1 MQLTLDNVQVMDV
14 TDAAN
19 NVNDAETNEM
29 FDVVNSFVHV
39 HNIEKFRI
47 IVNVNSRYFVFQLI
61 LEASEPAE
69 ILVVNTIVFR
79 PIANLLVVVHL
90 QFVEF
95 DTDVKCKQTNRV
107 VIDDFE
113 KLHINLLF
121 DYNIEKYRI
130 IVNTN
135 SVYFIIQIT
144 WVLTD
149 DERFVIFGDMELLE
163 MYA

>member
-47 IVNVNSRYFVFQLI
+47 N
-61 LEASEPAE
+61 
-69 ILVVNTIVFR
+69 
-79 PIANLLVVVHL
+79 
-90 QFVEF
+90 
-95 DTDVKCKQTNRV
+95 
-107 VIDDFE
+107 
-113 KLHINLLF
+113 
-121 DYNIEKYRI
+121 
-130 IVNTN
+130 VNTN

>member
-47 IVNVNSRYFVFQLI
+47 IVN
-61 LEASEPAE
+61 
-69 ILVVNTIVFR
+69 
-79 PIANLLVVVHL
+79 
-90 QFVEF
+90 
-95 DTDVKCKQTNRV
+95 
-107 VIDDFE
+107 
-113 KLHINLLF
+113 
-121 DYNIEKYRI
+121 
-130 IVNTN
+130 TN
-135 SVYFIIQIT
+135 SVYFIFQTT

>member
-1 MQLTLDNVQVMDV
+1 MDV

-47 IVNVNSRYFVFQLI
+47 IVN
-61 LEASEPAE
+61 
-69 ILVVNTIVFR
+69 
-79 PIANLLVVVHL
+79 
-90 QFVEF
+90 
-95 DTDVKCKQTNRV
+95 
-107 VIDDFE
+107 
-113 KLHINLLF
+113 
-121 DYNIEKYRI
+121 
-130 IVNTN
+130 TN

-149 DERFVIFGDMELLE
+149 GERFVIFRDMELLE
-163 MYA
+163 MYV

>member
-1 MQLTLDNVQVMDV
+1 MQLTLDNVQIMDV

-29 FDVVNSFVHV
+29 LDVVNSFVHV
-39 HNIEKFRI
+39 HNIEK
-47 IVNVNSRYFVFQLI
+47 
-61 LEASEPAE
+61 
-69 ILVVNTIVFR
+69 
-79 PIANLLVVVHL
+79 
-90 QFVEF
+90 
-95 DTDVKCKQTNRV
+95 
-107 VIDDFE
+107 
-113 KLHINLLF
+113 
-121 DYNIEKYRI
+121 YRI

-135 SVYFIIQIT
+135 SIYFIFQIT

>member
-1 MQLTLDNVQVMDV
+1 MDV
-14 TDAAN
+14 TDTAN

-39 HNIEKFRI
+39 HNIEKF
-47 IVNVNSRYFVFQLI
+47 
-61 LEASEPAE
+61 
-69 ILVVNTIVFR
+69 
-79 PIANLLVVVHL
+79 
-90 QFVEF
+90 
-95 DTDVKCKQTNRV
+95 
-107 VIDDFE
+107 
-113 KLHINLLF
+113 
-121 DYNIEKYRI
+121 RI

-163 MYA
+163 IYV

>member
-14 TDAAN
+14 TNSAN

-39 HNIEKFRI
+39 HNIEK
-47 IVNVNSRYFVFQLI
+47 
-61 LEASEPAE
+61 
-69 ILVVNTIVFR
+69 
-79 PIANLLVVVHL
+79 
-90 QFVEF
+90 
-95 DTDVKCKQTNRV
+95 
-107 VIDDFE
+107 
-113 KLHINLLF
+113 
-121 DYNIEKYRI
+121 YRI

-135 SVYFIIQIT
+135 SVYFIFQIT

>member
-1 MQLTLDNVQVMDV
+1 MDV

-29 FDVVNSFVHV
+29 LDVVNSFVHV

-47 IVNVNSRYFVFQLI
+47 IVNVNSI
-61 LEASEPAE
+61 
-69 ILVVNTIVFR
+69 
-79 PIANLLVVVHL
+79 
-90 QFVEF
+90 
-95 DTDVKCKQTNRV
+95 
-107 VIDDFE
+107 
-113 KLHINLLF
+113 
-121 DYNIEKYRI
+121 
-130 IVNTN
+130 
-135 SVYFIIQIT
+135 YFIFQIT

>member
-1 MQLTLDNVQVMDV
+1 MQVMDV
-14 TDAAN
+14 TDTAN

-39 HNIEKFRI
+39 HNIEKYRI
-47 IVNVNSRYFVFQLI
+47 NVNTNSKYFVFQLI

-79 PIANLLVVVHL
+79 PITNLTVVVHF

-95 DTDVKCKQTNRV
+95 STDVKCKQTNRV

-130 IVNTN
+130 NVNTN
-135 SVYFIIQIT
+135 SVYSIIQIT

>member
-1 MQLTLDNVQVMDV
+1 MQLTLDNVQIMDV

-29 FDVVNSFVHV
+29 LDVVNSFVHV

-47 IVNVNSRYFVFQLI
+47 IVNVNSI
-61 LEASEPAE
+61 
-69 ILVVNTIVFR
+69 
-79 PIANLLVVVHL
+79 
-90 QFVEF
+90 
-95 DTDVKCKQTNRV
+95 
-107 VIDDFE
+107 
-113 KLHINLLF
+113 
-121 DYNIEKYRI
+121 
-130 IVNTN
+130 
-135 SVYFIIQIT
+135 YFIFQIT

>member
-1 MQLTLDNVQVMDV
+1 MNSFLQLTLDNVQVMDI

-29 FDVVNSFVHV
+29 LDVVNSFVHV

-47 IVNVNSRYFVFQLI
+47 IVN
-61 LEASEPAE
+61 
-69 ILVVNTIVFR
+69 
-79 PIANLLVVVHL
+79 
-90 QFVEF
+90 
-95 DTDVKCKQTNRV
+95 
-107 VIDDFE
+107 
-113 KLHINLLF
+113 
-121 DYNIEKYRI
+121 
-130 IVNTN
+130 TN
-135 SVYFIIQIT
+135 SVYFIFQTT

>member
-47 IVNVNSRYFVFQLI
+47 IVN
-61 LEASEPAE
+61 
-69 ILVVNTIVFR
+69 
-79 PIANLLVVVHL
+79 
-90 QFVEF
+90 
-95 DTDVKCKQTNRV
+95 
-107 VIDDFE
+107 
-113 KLHINLLF
+113 
-121 DYNIEKYRI
+121 
-130 IVNTN
+130 TN
-135 SVYFIIQIT
+135 SIYFIFQIT

-149 DERFVIFGDMELLE
+149 GKRFVIFGDMELLE
-163 MYA
+163 DMDV

>member
-1 MQLTLDNVQVMDV
+1 MQLTLDNVQIMDV

-29 FDVVNSFVHV
+29 LDVVNSFVHV

-47 IVNVNSRYFVFQLI
+47 IVN
-61 LEASEPAE
+61 
-69 ILVVNTIVFR
+69 
-79 PIANLLVVVHL
+79 
-90 QFVEF
+90 
-95 DTDVKCKQTNRV
+95 
-107 VIDDFE
+107 
-113 KLHINLLF
+113 
-121 DYNIEKYRI
+121 
-130 IVNTN
+130 TN
-135 SVYFIIQIT
+135 SIYFIFQTT

>member
-1 MQLTLDNVQVMDV
+1 MDV
-14 TDAAN
+14 TDTAN

-39 HNIEKFRI
+39 HNIEKYRI
-47 IVNVNSRYFVFQLI
+47 NVNTNSKYFVFQLI

-79 PIANLLVVVHL
+79 PITNLTVVVHF

-95 DTDVKCKQTNRV
+95 STDVKCKQTNRV

-130 IVNTN
+130 NVNTN
-135 SVYFIIQIT
+135 SVYSIIQIT

>member
-39 HNIEKFRI
+39 HNIEK
-47 IVNVNSRYFVFQLI
+47 
-61 LEASEPAE
+61 
-69 ILVVNTIVFR
+69 
-79 PIANLLVVVHL
+79 
-90 QFVEF
+90 
-95 DTDVKCKQTNRV
+95 
-107 VIDDFE
+107 
-113 KLHINLLF
+113 
-121 DYNIEKYRI
+121 YRI

>member
-1 MQLTLDNVQVMDV
+1 MDV
-14 TDAAN
+14 TDTAN

-47 IVNVNSRYFVFQLI
+47 NVNTNSKYFVFQLI

-79 PIANLLVVVHL
+79 PIANLTVVVHF

-95 DTDVKCKQTNRV
+95 STDVKCKQTNRV

-130 IVNTN
+130 NVNTN
-135 SVYFIIQIT
+135 SVYSIIQIT

-149 DERFVIFGDMELLE
+149 DERFVIFGDMKLLE